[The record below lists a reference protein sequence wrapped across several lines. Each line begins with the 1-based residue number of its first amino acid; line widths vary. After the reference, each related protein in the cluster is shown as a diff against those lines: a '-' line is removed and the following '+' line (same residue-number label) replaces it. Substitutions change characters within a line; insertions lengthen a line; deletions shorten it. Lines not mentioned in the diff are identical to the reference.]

1 MKTRKPAGNK
11 SGKRRVLIIDDHP
24 VLREGLALVINQQHD
39 LAVCGEAADARQAFG
54 AIAKLKPDVA
64 LVDISLETSSGLEL
78 IKDAHAQFPKL
89 IMLACSMHDEALYAE
104 RALRAGARG
113 YIMKREPTGELLAAI
128 RHVLTGELYTSR
140 KMAGRMMRQFISE
153 PAAAGPRPATEL
165 LSDRELE
172 VFQLLGKGQ
181 GTHEIAQLLHLS
193 PKTVSCY
200 RQNIKTKLNLKS
212 ANELVHHAIHWATLE
227 KAD

>member
-1 MKTRKPAGNK
+1 MKTRRPSGNT

-24 VLREGLALVINQQHD
+24 LLREGLTLVINQQND
-39 LAVCGEAADARQAFG
+39 LAVCGEAADARQAFV

-113 YIMKREPTGELLAAI
+113 YIMKREPTGELIDAI

-140 KMAGRMMRQFISE
+140 KMAGRMMRQFISD
-153 PAAAGPRPATEL
+153 PAPAEPRPATEL

-172 VFQLLGKGQ
+172 VFQLLGEGR
-181 GTHEIAQLLHLS
+181 GTREIAQLLHLS

-212 ANELVHHAIHWATLE
+212 ANELVHHAIHSAALE
-227 KAD
+227 KTD